1 MERRYGYCC
10 INLSLAKEKISTNR
24 GMVKKTFLEKG
35 IAYASELALKNV
47 LDLRHILEWND
58 DNNIRMFR
66 MSSDIFPWC
75 SEYEISD
82 LPDYQAILEILKSC
96 GDFAKRTD
104 QRITFHPSP
113 YGVLASVN
121 PSVVTKAI
129 KELNQHGEIFD
140 LMGLDRNLFYP
151 INIHVNTTQPSKEEA
166 AERFC
171 LNFQRLSD
179 SVKKRL
185 VVEVDDKKSQYT
197 SVDLFHL
204 IHKPLGI
211 PVTFDYL
218 HNQCNPSILNEEEAL
233 TLCLSTWPEKIPAI
247 THYSDSKKLYED
259 ESSKEVAHTD
269 WVWGKVETYGLNFDI
284 EFEVKM
290 KDLALLKFL
299 EENKKLLNYERE
311 YTEL

>member
-10 INLSLAKEKISTNR
+10 INLSLSESREKITTNR
-24 GMVKKTFLEKG
+24 GMVKKTFLERG
-35 IAYASELALKNV
+35 LEYASELALKNV
-47 LDLRHILEWND
+47 IDLRQILEWND
-58 DNNIRMFR
+58 DNDIKMYR

-82 LPDYQAILEILKSC
+82 LPDYKQISDILKSC
-96 GDFAKRTD
+96 GDFAKRVD

-113 YGVLASVN
+113 YGVLASNN
-121 PSVVTKAI
+121 PSVVEKAI

-140 LMGLDRNLFYP
+140 MMGLDQTHFYP

-166 AERFC
+166 AGRFC

-197 SVDLFHL
+197 AVDLFHM

-211 PVTFDYL
+211 PITFDYL
-218 HNQCNPSILNEEEAL
+218 HNQCNPSMYSEEEAL
-233 TLCLSTWPEKIPAI
+233 ALCLSTWPDGIPAI
-247 THYSDSKKLYED
+247 THYSDSKKIYED
-259 ESSKEVAHTD
+259 STAKEVAHTD
-269 WVWGKVETYGLNFDI
+269 WIWGKVETYGLNFDI

-290 KDLALLKFL
+290 KDKALLKFL
-299 EENKKLLNYERE
+299 EKKDFLYEKQ
-311 YTEL
+311 

>member
-10 INLSLAKEKISTNR
+10 INLSLAKDKIYTNR

-47 LDLRHILEWND
+47 LDLRQILEWND

-233 TLCLSTWPEKIPAI
+233 ALCLSTWPKEIPAI

-284 EFEVKM
+284 ELEVKM

-299 EENKKLLNYERE
+299 KENKKLLNYERE
-311 YTEL
+311 HTEL